1 METSTNRRFRTSQAT
16 ATVLAATT
24 LGAAVA
30 LSGCS
35 AGETATTGARVAA
48 EGSTDMLR
56 VATGAPPA
64 SLDFTTTAGAA
75 IPQALMGNVYETL
88 VRITGSG
95 EIVPGLATSW
105 DISPDR
111 RTYTFQLRE
120 GVRFSNGSPFN
131 AHTAEFSIQ
140 RVLSPAWSNGLKK
153 AMNPVASTRVID
165 DSTLEVTLSAPSQ
178 SWLWNMGTLVG
189 AMMSPD
195 GVDKL
200 SYAPVGTGPYLVDQW
215 AVGSSLSF
223 RENPEYWGPAPRNPR
238 AELRYFHDQTAAT
251 NALRTGDVDVV
262 WAMSAPELID
272 AATASGDVHVEVG
285 TSNGELLL
293 SMNNRRAP
301 FDDVA
306 VRRAVLHA
314 VDRHGINQAVFEGL
328 GTDTGGTPVAPA
340 DPWFDPSTGVEPDP
354 DTARRI
360 LAEAGYATDGSDP
373 RLAITL
379 TIPSL
384 NYAQDSAEI
393 LFSQLREIGFQPT
406 IESAEFPS
414 VWLSQV
420 MGAHDYQMSLIAH
433 VEPRD
438 ITRLFGDPSY
448 YLGFDSPAVRDA
460 FTQADSAPDAES
472 AHLMRTAVEL
482 IMNDAGAVTI
492 LNVPN
497 VVLYRPGITGTQAT
511 VVTDSIPL
519 PAMAV
524 TQEVDRDS

>member
-1 METSTNRRFRTSQAT
+1 METWAK
-16 ATVLAATT
+16 ATVLAAPV

-30 LSGCS
+30 LSGCN
-35 AGETATTGARVAA
+35 AGHTATTGVHAA
-48 EGSTDMLR
+48 ASEGTGTLR

-64 SLDFTTTAGAA
+64 SLDFTTTGGAA

-88 VRITGSG
+88 VRIDASG
-95 EIVPGLATSW
+95 NVTPGLAKTW

-111 RTYTFQLRE
+111 RTYTFHLRE

-131 AHTAEFSIQ
+131 ASTAEFSIH
-140 RVLSPAWSNGLKK
+140 RVKSPAWSNGQKK
-153 AMNPVASTRVID
+153 AMDPVQATRVID
-165 DSTLEVTLSAPSQ
+165 EHTLEVTLDEPSQ

-189 AMMSPD
+189 AMMTPD

-200 SYAPVGTGPYLVDQW
+200 AEQPVGTGPYLVDRW
-215 AVGSSLSF
+215 AVGTSLSF
-223 RENPEYWGPAPRNPR
+223 TENPDYWGPAPRHSR

-272 AATASGDVHVEVG
+272 AATARGDVGVEVG

-293 SMNNRRAP
+293 SMNNQRAP
-301 FDDVA
+301 FNDVA
-306 VRRAVLHA
+306 VRRAVFLA
-314 VDRHGINQAVFEGL
+314 VDRQGINQAVFEGH

-340 DPWFDPSTGVEPDP
+340 DPWFDPRAGIAPNPEQ
-354 DTARRI
+354 ARRI
-360 LAEAGYATDGSDP
+360 LEEAGYATDGSDP
-373 RLAITL
+373 RLAVTL

-384 NYAQDSAEI
+384 NYAQDTAEI
-393 LFSQLREIGFQPT
+393 LFSQLREVGFQPT

-438 ITRLFGDPSY
+438 ITRLFGDPTY
-448 YLGFDSPAVRDA
+448 YLGFDSPAVREA
-460 FTQADSAPDAES
+460 FAAADSAPEDQSEQ
-472 AHLMRTAVEL
+472 LMRRAVSL
-482 IMNDAGAVTI
+482 IMEEAGALTI
-492 LNVPN
+492 VNVPN
-497 VVLYRPGITGTQAT
+497 VVLHTPGVTGIEAN

-519 PAMAV
+519 PRIAV
-524 TQEVDRDS
+524 EQGASRG